1 MLTDILTYWHTGL
14 LTYWPNNRG
23 NLLGPFP
30 PEGRDPKI
38 ELRAETVDKVMQ
50 AAEIL
55 KNLVGNVSQTC
66 KVIIMFFETGNIE
79 VVHDVI
85 KFSQI
90 DSYALE
96 HITKVTFKKTVFL
109 KVPFTPNDNY

>member
-1 MLTDILTYWHTGL
+1 
-14 LTYWPNNRG
+14 
-23 NLLGPFP
+23 
-30 PEGRDPKI
+30 
-38 ELRAETVDKVMQ
+38 MQ

-85 KFSQI
+85 KFSRI
-90 DSYALE
+90 GSYALE